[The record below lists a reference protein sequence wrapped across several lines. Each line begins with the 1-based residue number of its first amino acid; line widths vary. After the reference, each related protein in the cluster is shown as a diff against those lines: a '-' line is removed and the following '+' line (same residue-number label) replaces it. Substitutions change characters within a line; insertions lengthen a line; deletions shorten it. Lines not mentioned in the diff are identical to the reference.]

1 MSEKGQMT
9 FNLDSKCIDCK
20 INNNIIRLNDFHETN
35 YKSNLN
41 LYDNN
46 HIDINILNDKILES
60 TNIDLNLN
68 YNIYKNNLNVF
79 DTNTI
84 KNNANINHNL
94 NTYNHIFIN
103 KGIIE
108 LPSSYNNYHA
118 GCICYNENTNKI
130 NIIKNNKWSELFFID
145 QNNTG
150 IINNINNNNNTLVK
164 IKNNNVLTLKNNVNI
179 LNNCFFTYNTHVIN
193 NTNIVNNLNLSNI
206 IHINNIPIQYYRNL
220 LRTYNSELKKWY
232 SLTIQKFDLKYY
244 NHYQSQNFYLH
255 TITDTLKYC
264 NTVNNLDYNT
274 ILINNHDLY
283 YKEKFLHK
291 VYLKHIFL
299 NIINYDNNPI
309 ICNLYKNDILYHT
322 ININTDLAC

>member
-1 MSEKGQMT
+1 M
-9 FNLDSKCIDCK
+9 
-20 INNNIIRLNDFHETN
+20 
-35 YKSNLN
+35 
-41 LYDNN
+41 YDNN

-108 LPSSYNNYHA
+108 LSSSYNNYHA

-220 LRTYNSELKKWY
+220 LRTYNSELKNGIHLQYK
-232 SLTIQKFDLKYY
+232 SLI
-244 NHYQSQNFYLH
+244 
-255 TITDTLKYC
+255 
-264 NTVNNLDYNT
+264 
-274 ILINNHDLY
+274 
-283 YKEKFLHK
+283 
-291 VYLKHIFL
+291 
-299 NIINYDNNPI
+299 
-309 ICNLYKNDILYHT
+309 
-322 ININTDLAC
+322 